1 MKKLLIVL
9 VLIAALGGG
18 WYFWQSRQPQ
28 GDGVLTLQG
37 NVDLRQVSLAFEGSG
52 RVREVRV
59 EEGDRVE
66 PGQVLAVLDTKT
78 LRLQAEQARA
88 QIGVNEQQLLQLR
101 NGARPQEIAQARSKL
116 RAAQADAVNAR
127 QNYRRMQEIAN
138 NSSGRAI
145 SAQDVDQARTT
156 WQVAQ
161 SNVNQARDALQLLE
175 QGTRAEEIGAAEAQL
190 ESARAQLALLQHQID
205 LGELRAP
212 VAAVVRSRLL
222 EPGDMASAQ
231 KPVLALALTQHKWI
245 RLYVDEPDLGRVKEG
260 MAACVQTD
268 ARPAQHVPGTVGY
281 ISSVAEFTPKAVQTT
296 ELRTSLVY
304 ELRVRVDDGAEV
316 LRLGQPVTVRLTAC
330 AR

>member
-9 VLIAALGGG
+9 VVIAALGGG

-78 LRLQAEQARA
+78 LSLQAEQARA

-161 SNVNQARDALQLLE
+161 SNANQARDALQLLE

-231 KPVLALALTQHKWI
+231 KPVFALALTQPKWI

-260 MAACVQTD
+260 MAACVRTD

-330 AR
+330 AQ